1 MCLGV
6 GVSSFN
12 GRRGVGG
19 GGGERVHVRKAII

>member
-19 GGGERVHVRKAII
+19 GGERVHVRKAII